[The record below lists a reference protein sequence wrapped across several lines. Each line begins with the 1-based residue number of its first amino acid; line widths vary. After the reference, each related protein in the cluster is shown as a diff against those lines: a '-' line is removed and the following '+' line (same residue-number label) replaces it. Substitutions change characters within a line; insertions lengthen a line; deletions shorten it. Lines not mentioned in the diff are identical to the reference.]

1 MRGVEGGGRIKGKR
15 RRNTEWER
23 FEGRKKRGGSNGT
36 KRKAENGREGR
47 AGQPSVHAPNLK
59 PWIHSCN
66 SIRLC
71 CAFVSYQAYNRPIC
85 HSFCVFRNADLA
97 ADVFHKILYS
107 VYRNNKLERTY

>member
-1 MRGVEGGGRIKGKR
+1 MGEIR
-15 RRNTEWER
+15 RKE
-23 FEGRKKRGGSNGT
+23 KRGGSNGT

-59 PWIHSCN
+59 SWIHSCN